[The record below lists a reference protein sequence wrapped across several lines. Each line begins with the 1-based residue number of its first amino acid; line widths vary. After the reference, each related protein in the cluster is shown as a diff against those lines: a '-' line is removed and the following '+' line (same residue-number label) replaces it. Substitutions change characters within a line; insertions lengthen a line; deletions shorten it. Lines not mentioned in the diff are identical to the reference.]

1 MIFFTF
7 IVCQVNSWAPV
18 LAAQHM
24 RSEKINWIG
33 DSSLLAHCQGLPL
46 QLLRAGWRR
55 RMERGGGRCLN
66 YGISFRMHCIYS
78 VPFLFVAPII
88 RRNSCAWNVICDRGD
103 LRVFFHTVFHSR
115 GDLTVP
121 LPYGKHK
128 RLSQLLLAALLV
140 EKYHL
145 ETEYS
150 IPPAPITPTPVAV
163 IKLKSMILEQWWEI
177 NTQTHASICSQAQRE
192 N

>member
-55 RMERGGGRCLN
+55 RTEPGRRAGVRCVWGGFVLN

-103 LRVFFHTVFHSR
+103 LRVFFHTVFHR
-115 GDLTVP
+115 QGALTVP
-121 LPYGKHK
+121 LVYGEHK
-128 RLSQLLLAALLV
+128 RLSQLLLAALLARRNITW
-140 EKYHL
+140 KQS
-145 ETEYS
+145 TPFRW
-150 IPPAPITPTPVAV
+150 PPS
-163 IKLKSMILEQWWEI
+163 LRRLSL
-177 NTQTHASICSQAQRE
+177 
-192 N
+192 